1 MAGRF
6 EHFETQMVEQ
16 EDQNRLLEAKQAIR
30 QEARQQELRE
40 FQQARSAATSASAP
54 PVPAVMQPAKIS
66 PKAKPKLPSFVKPAV
81 PVERKR
87 PHSEVEQPSASDSA
101 AAPLKAAPKAAAPEA
116 AAAKAQKPSVVSS
129 LVAYGDSDDDE
140 EAEG

>member
-54 PVPAVMQPAKIS
+54 PVPTVMQPAKIS
-66 PKAKPKLPSFVKPAV
+66 PKAKPKLPSFV

-87 PHSEVEQPSASDSA
+87 PHSEVDQPSASDSA
-101 AAPLKAAPKAAAPEA
+101 AAQLQAAPKAAAPET